1 MVVRWACLLLPE
13 VLVRIQFVT
22 TTKPLIIEYLGT
34 PAGKYG
40 ALAAALFFYMM
51 HRMLPL
57 LSVKIPKA
65 YSRGT
70 LSLIALFPSLRAS
83 RKKSIS
89 FVCKRKG
96 AYSMKEERS
105 GVMNKQE

>member
-34 PAGKYG
+34 PAGKG
-40 ALAAALFFYMM
+40 LWQLHFFFMM

-57 LSVKIPKA
+57 LSVKIKKI
-65 YSRGT
+65 
-70 LSLIALFPSLRAS
+70 LEALFLL
-83 RKKSIS
+83 
-89 FVCKRKG
+89 
-96 AYSMKEERS
+96 
-105 GVMNKQE
+105 